1 MAQVNLKRIT
11 KRYPNGFQA
20 VNEVNLEIESGE
32 FIVLVGPSGCGKST
46 TLRMIAGLEDIS
58 EGELLIDGVRMN
70 EKHPKD
76 RGIGMVFQS
85 YALYPHMTAY
95 ENIAFGLRL
104 QKLDEDE
111 IQRRVDDV
119 ARRLEIETLL
129 QRKPKQMSGGQRQR
143 IAMARAIA
151 RQPSIFLF
159 DEPLSNLDAQLRA
172 QMRVEI
178 RRLHQSLKATSIY
191 VTHDQVE
198 AMTLADRIVLLK
210 LGEVQ
215 QIGTPL
221 ELYNQPANR
230 FVGTFIGNPTLNVI
244 PLEVISSPASD
255 KSSFSVKGSGIEA
268 PIRSELTEFIRDQNV
283 VDVGIRPHHITVS
296 TPEQGDFVAYLDL
309 VEALGSESY
318 LYCTSIPTD
327 QDDHQQGVRLVVKV
341 SGACPYEL
349 GTKIGLTFD
358 PQAIHFFEHNEEGR
372 RIG

>member
-1 MAQVNLKRIT
+1 MAQVSLNQIT

-20 VNEVNLEIESGE
+20 VDRVSLEIQSGE

-46 TLRMIAGLEDIS
+46 TLRMIAGLEEIS
-58 EGELLIDGVRMN
+58 EGELSINGVRMN
-70 EKHPKD
+70 ETHPKD

-104 QKLDEDE
+104 QKLSETE
-111 IQRRVDDV
+111 IKKRVEDV
-119 ARRLEIETLL
+119 AERLEITSLL

-178 RRLHQSLKATSIY
+178 RRLHQTLQATSIY

-210 LGEVQ
+210 QGQVQ
-215 QIGTPL
+215 QIGSPL
-221 ELYNQPANR
+221 ELYQKPANR
-230 FVGTFIGNPTLNVI
+230 FVGTFIGNPTLNLMTLAVDSKEKR
-244 PLEVISSPASD
+244 LTHRGVTASVRAEIAD
-255 KSSFSVKGSGIEA
+255 LILKY
-268 PIRSELTEFIRDQNV
+268 TQ
-283 VDVGIRPHHITVS
+283 VDVGVRPHHIHVVE
-296 TPEQGDFVAYLDL
+296 PHKGEFQARLDL
-309 VEALGSESY
+309 IEALGSESY
-318 LYCTSIPTD
+318 LYCTALDPDHPD
-327 QDDHQQGVRLVVKV
+327 QEGLRLIVRI
-341 SGACPYEL
+341 SGKSTYQL
-349 GTKIGLTFD
+349 GDQVGLILN
-358 PQAIHFFEHNEEGR
+358 PENLHFFESDEEGR
-372 RIG
+372 RIE